1 MLMSSST
8 SDHGITIYINIYIY
22 ILTRALIK
30 GPTQLKKKGGE
41 ERGGGAQ
48 RERKSRKE
56 RGERREGG
64 PK

>member
-8 SDHGITIYINIYIY
+8 SDHGITIYINIY